1 MPSDKGPKQAP
12 ETAPIG
18 RKIGCPPLI
27 SERAIQRGAYRLSDS
42 KAKGKGNRGNKAPR
56 ITGERDKGETIGQA
70 IGNRPQGIGK
80 PESITGPN
88 DRRTSETICTK

>member
-27 SERAIQRGAYRLSDS
+27 SERGITRGLYRLSDS
-42 KAKGKGNRGNKAPR
+42 KAKGGGNRGNKAPR
-56 ITGERDKGETIGQA
+56 ITGERDKGD
-70 IGNRPQGIGK
+70 RR
-80 PESITGPN
+80 ESERETGPK
-88 DRRTSETICTK
+88 R